1 MENARIMYTA
11 QWKRGSGL
19 PPQSIAAILP
29 PWRSFL
35 YQYGWKRSMTVLV
48 REEGPLK
55 CIGEARIKMSDLSAA
70 SNILAMSSFS
80 AHSPSLQH
88 PQPVQWPMV
97 ISDARISSGTDPAF
111 HTDSAAERHM
121 EAVVP
126 FGFAL
131 PQMIRTRMS
140 RCMLSEF
147 ITSERINAFMKL
159 AEALKMRSD
168 LDIRLRQLQERLNLN
183 SKVQEGDKPSEDP
196 KVLLAELDT
205 ITAQM
210 EDLITRINLTNSR
223 TMSKD
228 GESLAALLARRD
240 VSMRKAEILR
250 NFLNE
255 ASRKTERRTST
266 DIKIISTVD
275 VRELRK
281 QADHMAAVARATD
294 NTIQELNWT
303 TDLI

>member
-1 MENARIMYTA
+1 
-11 QWKRGSGL
+11 
-19 PPQSIAAILP
+19 
-29 PWRSFL
+29 
-35 YQYGWKRSMTVLV
+35 
-48 REEGPLK
+48 
-55 CIGEARIKMSDLSAA
+55 
-70 SNILAMSSFS
+70 
-80 AHSPSLQH
+80 
-88 PQPVQWPMV
+88 
-97 ISDARISSGTDPAF
+97 
-111 HTDSAAERHM
+111 
-121 EAVVP
+121 
-126 FGFAL
+126 
-131 PQMIRTRMS
+131 
-140 RCMLSEF
+140 MLSEF
-147 ITSERINAFMKL
+147 ITSERIHVFMKL

-205 ITAQM
+205 ITAQL

-223 TMSKD
+223 TMNKD

-255 ASRKTERRTST
+255 ASRKTERRTAT

-281 QADHMAAVARATD
+281 QADHMAAIARATD